1 MLHTTPYQ
9 LAAAPP
15 AKPRVVAFLK
25 GAMENGSS
33 ETICAW
39 LELAVCRSDIL
50 SQLSTAWT
58 VDIVTV
64 WCILDLV
71 YDRNR
76 YFGLGLI
83 PKPKLKL
90 ADTFG

>member
-15 AKPRVVAFLK
+15 AKLRVVAFLK

-64 WCILDLV
+64 WCILV
-71 YDRNR
+71 YDRNP